1 MGNLFGIVTDFFI
14 LDNVTTASGS
24 RGITRV
30 CRQPSRVVDNDAAA
44 R

>member
-1 MGNLFGIVTDFFI
+1 MGILFGIITDFFI
-14 LDNVTTASGS
+14 LDNVTVASGL
-24 RGITRV
+24 RGIRRV